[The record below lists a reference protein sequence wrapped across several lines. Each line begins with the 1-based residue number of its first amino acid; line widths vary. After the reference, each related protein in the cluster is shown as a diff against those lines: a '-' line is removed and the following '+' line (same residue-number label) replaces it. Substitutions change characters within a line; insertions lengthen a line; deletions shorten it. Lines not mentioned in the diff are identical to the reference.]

1 MQIPPTGKGG
11 REGEKGSA
19 IPKEEIEDD
28 NGSGQQHRR
37 GRQGARRK
45 TQVLQAGREDGER
58 NDEGTQKENNKVS
71 KEGELSK
78 LLIIAA
84 QVFHQLLSAGSFV
97 DVNLLCYEEEE
108 EEGKDRGGGRE
119 GAGDGDGSGGGG
131 KWISLR
137 AHRVSESREIDL
149 VYSLGRERRERLPP
163 PPLKP
168 LRASREAAAAAAASG
183 GGAKGQQQVAFVADD
198 DPREGRAEAFSSSS
212 PLLTRATLNKKGGGR
227 KEEKRA
233 AFHYNSKYMLSR
245 PARVWLQILSS
256 GHKSAY
262 LLTGS

>member
-1 MQIPPTGKGG
+1 M
-11 REGEKGSA
+11 
-19 IPKEEIEDD
+19 
-28 NGSGQQHRR
+28 
-37 GRQGARRK
+37 
-45 TQVLQAGREDGER
+45 LQAGREDGER

-212 PLLTRATLNKKGGGR
+212 PLLTRATRNKKRGRGR

-256 GHKSAY
+256 DHKSAY